1 MTDFAERPAPSV
13 VIGREPAAVLA
24 LPVLCETPNGSPEPA
39 DPQTGAVLDSLGLN
53 LPTIAADAR
62 FTASPGSVLAFP
74 VAEGSGSHLL
84 DGVRRVALL
93 GFGDGTGTAVRRA
106 GAGLARWACG
116 VDRLRVR
123 LPSAGPTFDLRAFVE
138 GLLIAAHQPVAVGAR
153 ERTSPVGTVYL
164 DGLLDGDDG
173 SADVAGGYVERACS
187 TARAVWLA
195 RDLAG
200 VPSSVKN
207 PPWLAQVSV
216 ELAQASGLEVTVL
229 DEHDLRSGGFGGLLA
244 VGGGSPSPPRLVTVA
259 WPGTGDQRHVVLVGK
274 GITFDTGG
282 LSIKSSD
289 AMTSMRTD
297 MTGAAAALAAVL
309 AAARE
314 RLPVAVT
321 AVLAIA
327 ENSVGEGSYR
337 PGDVLT
343 IWGGRTVEIANTDAE
358 GRVVLAD
365 ALGWACATLAPDV
378 IIDLATLTGAATLGL
393 GRGHAALFTTDD
405 DVAAQLTTAGVDSG
419 ERVWRLPLVEDYATV
434 VKSTIAGLA
443 HIAPDGRFGGGGAIA
458 AALFLREVVAPQA
471 AAGPAWAHLDIA
483 GPARSEAVSHE
494 IGKGPTGFGAR
505 LLVRW
510 LQQMSAG
517 R

>member
-1 MTDFAERPAPSV
+1 
-13 VIGREPAAVLA
+13 
-24 LPVLCETPNGSPEPA
+24 
-39 DPQTGAVLDSLGLN
+39 
-53 LPTIAADAR
+53 
-62 FTASPGSVLAFP
+62 
-74 VAEGSGSHLL
+74 
-84 DGVRRVALL
+84 
-93 GFGDGTGTAVRRA
+93 
-106 GAGLARWACG
+106 
-116 VDRLRVR
+116 
-123 LPSAGPTFDLRAFVE
+123 
-138 GLLIAAHQPVAVGAR
+138 
-153 ERTSPVGTVYL
+153 
-164 DGLLDGDDG
+164 
-173 SADVAGGYVERACS
+173 
-187 TARAVWLA
+187 
-195 RDLAG
+195 
-200 VPSSVKN
+200 
-207 PPWLAQVSV
+207 
-216 ELAQASGLEVTVL
+216 
-229 DEHDLRSGGFGGLLA
+229 
-244 VGGGSPSPPRLVTVA
+244 
-259 WPGTGDQRHVVLVGK
+259 
-274 GITFDTGG
+274 

>member
-1 MTDFAERPAPSV
+1 
-13 VIGREPAAVLA
+13 
-24 LPVLCETPNGSPEPA
+24 
-39 DPQTGAVLDSLGLN
+39 
-53 LPTIAADAR
+53 
-62 FTASPGSVLAFP
+62 
-74 VAEGSGSHLL
+74 
-84 DGVRRVALL
+84 
-93 GFGDGTGTAVRRA
+93 
-106 GAGLARWACG
+106 
-116 VDRLRVR
+116 
-123 LPSAGPTFDLRAFVE
+123 
-138 GLLIAAHQPVAVGAR
+138 
-153 ERTSPVGTVYL
+153 
-164 DGLLDGDDG
+164 
-173 SADVAGGYVERACS
+173 
-187 TARAVWLA
+187 
-195 RDLAG
+195 
-200 VPSSVKN
+200 
-207 PPWLAQVSV
+207 
-216 ELAQASGLEVTVL
+216 
-229 DEHDLRSGGFGGLLA
+229 
-244 VGGGSPSPPRLVTVA
+244 LVTVA

-337 PGDVLT
+337 PGDV
-343 IWGGRTVEIANTDAE
+343 
-358 GRVVLAD
+358 
-365 ALGWACATLAPDV
+365 
-378 IIDLATLTGAATLGL
+378 LTGAATLGL